1 MAARWLEFARN
12 LVSNR
17 LATYGGLT
25 SGQQFIQPTITPE
38 GCGALRDQLSRS
50 PEMAAGYNDA
60 KLWHERED
68 SAAHQEVNACQDRSR
83 GQLTSY
89 CGSPINRW
97 REVSAQLTR
106 FIAVSDWAG
115 ACGLP
120 LGPGSSST
128 GGPRS
133 ASDPERVAQG
143 EELRSATFPVAIAKA
158 QQLTRSG
165 ACTEALAWYN
175 RAIQLNPASGP
186 AFYQRAILNMNR
198 GDRQGAMN
206 DLGRFL
212 ELNPGDVTA
221 ARFRG
226 MIAQGIVQPVGRCQD

>member
-1 MAARWLEFARN
+1 
-12 LVSNR
+12 
-17 LATYGGLT
+17 
-25 SGQQFIQPTITPE
+25 
-38 GCGALRDQLSRS
+38 
-50 PEMAAGYNDA
+50 
-60 KLWHERED
+60 
-68 SAAHQEVNACQDRSR
+68 
-83 GQLTSY
+83 
-89 CGSPINRW
+89 
-97 REVSAQLTR
+97 
-106 FIAVSDWAG
+106 
-115 ACGLP
+115 
-120 LGPGSSST
+120 
-128 GGPRS
+128 
-133 ASDPERVAQG
+133 
-143 EELRSATFPVAIAKA
+143 LRSATFPVAIAKA

-186 AFYQRAILNMNR
+186 AFYQRAILYLNR